1 MGRGWPPRRRHIR
14 FRQQRPSPGPRGT
27 WNTREKRARSAHR
40 PAEAAPGAHKASD
53 RIFCAR
59 TNFYII
65 WARSGQWSPRR
76 RRRSSFRWQRP
87 SPGPRGTWGT
97 RGPHT
102 RPLSRLAERRAP
114 LSQSFWQCQKLQIVG
129 VCRPPMAR
137 RCGLRRHPATSG
149 TQGTRGPGMRC
160 IASGSASALR
170 PIC

>member
-160 IASGSASALR
+160 IASGSASG
-170 PIC
+170 P